1 MYTQNTQK
9 LIERLKK
16 SDLKVIYPDSEAKVQ
31 VDAFVSKI
39 ANIYEKIRNAIDYKE
54 DHLFRKAAIFRILQ
68 RRMVIKVSI
77 EDLAPALV
85 KELIR
90 AGYLE
95 NNLIPTAKVEEINGI
110 IDKYITLFNLSGA
123 KKNGVNGSQM
133 FKWIL
138 EVCACEIEEALVP
151 PIAGKALV
159 QFMYQVMKPKVEI
172 VDRNLTDKLKDLHIY
187 LAINRAVVKSD
198 DAMMDF
204 LLLKY
209 YVNDWI
215 MADKIKLME
224 VAKKIINLKA
234 EIDRQKKYYV
244 ADRLFRMFKKYTF
257 AFFVLRDVILN
268 NPAKAEEILNNPEK
282 LEYQIRDI
290 CQKSYKASR
299 INQEEH
305 CQGDYLYFSD
315 QNVADTVNG
324 IAI

>member
-209 YVNDWI
+209 Y
-215 MADKIKLME
+215 
-224 VAKKIINLKA
+224 
-234 EIDRQKKYYV
+234 
-244 ADRLFRMFKKYTF
+244 
-257 AFFVLRDVILN
+257 
-268 NPAKAEEILNNPEK
+268 
-282 LEYQIRDI
+282 
-290 CQKSYKASR
+290 
-299 INQEEH
+299 
-305 CQGDYLYFSD
+305 
-315 QNVADTVNG
+315 
-324 IAI
+324 